1 MHCTLPAGPGAGGQG
16 GARGAGARRG
26 GGARRRP
33 RAPGAPRP
41 WHAWSQAP
49 AAARAGPRAVGT
61 GPARAA
67 AGAATRRPR
76 LMPRTLAG
84 AAALAPARH
93 GTAHGSGTARG
104 SGAALHGT
112 HQGRARPRAQE
123 LCERHLGPMRAGGRG
138 GDQGQAAAGAGAPC
152 AGAPAAAG
160 AAPSGGAA
168 GAAEQHVGTGAG
180 AGSGK
185 KKRKS
190 RADKVNRALLGSA
203 ASAAGR
209 RGVCRRRSCAWGVAA
224 PPYAASPARGV
235 SLG

>member
-1 MHCTLPAGPGAGGQG
+1 MQCTARCRPGRAQVGREVRVVLAPGEEAAPDADRELRARPGPGTPGHKRQ
-16 GARGAGARRG
+16 RRRG
-26 GGARRRP
+26 
-33 RAPGAPRP
+33 PGPP
-41 WHAWSQAP
+41 P
-49 AAARAGPRAVGT
+49 P
-61 GPARAA
+61 AA